1 MPPVIHFE
9 TVIAMDDFLDLV
21 DFVETDPI
29 LGISL
34 EDLQRLNQ
42 SVETLRDLQERCMQ
56 ARAAVKAALVV
67 VAPAPN
73 TPEPGPTT
81 HQRTTEKQVWQ
92 SRVKRGLVQQTS

>member
-1 MPPVIHFE
+1 MVDRFEKLCHLSYTLTE

-21 DFVETDPI
+21 DFAETDPI

-56 ARAAVKAALVV
+56 ARAAVKATLVV

-73 TPEPGPTT
+73 TPEPGPTDPP
-81 HQRTTEKQVWQ
+81 EDN
-92 SRVKRGLVQQTS
+92 